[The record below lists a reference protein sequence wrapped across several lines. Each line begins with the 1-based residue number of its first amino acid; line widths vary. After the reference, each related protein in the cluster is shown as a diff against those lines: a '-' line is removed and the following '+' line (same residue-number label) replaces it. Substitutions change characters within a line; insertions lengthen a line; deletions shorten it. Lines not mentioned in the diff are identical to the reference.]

1 MRRTLLLTMML
12 LPGSILVGHPAFSET
27 LTLTPQPLTEWK
39 PVYAEIEPRDQ
50 VPARA
55 RIGGTITTLDVTE
68 GDLVEAGQRVAL
80 IEDTKLLFQIE
91 GLDAQLDA
99 YNSQL
104 EKAQDDLTRG
114 ESLSERGVIST
125 SSLQALQ
132 TNVTVLEGQI
142 TSLQAERQVVSR
154 QIEEGEVLAPE
165 AGVVLDVPVSKGA
178 VIMGGEQVALIGAGG
193 TFLRLGVS
201 ERYADRLSEGDTL
214 QILGQISDQT
224 SGQISG
230 PISGHIS
237 GADGIAIGTL
247 AKIYPLIQG
256 GRVEADVEVEG
267 LDDRFIGRRVQ
278 VQLPVGSHEALLVP
292 QTALSQSGGLDFVQV
307 EIGDQRI
314 KRVVV
319 PGNEVMREGVLNVEI
334 LSGLSAGD
342 VVVIDHE

>member
-12 LPGSILVGHPAFSET
+12 LPGSILVGHPALSET
-27 LTLTPQPLTEWK
+27 LSLTPQPITEWK
-39 PVYAEIEPRDQ
+39 PVYAEVEPRDQ

-55 RIGGTITTLDVTE
+55 RIGGTITTLNVTE

-91 GLDAQLDA
+91 GIDAQLDA

-104 EKAQDDLTRG
+104 VKAQDDLTRG

-178 VIMGGEQVALIGAGG
+178 VIMSGEQVALIGAGG

-201 ERYADRLSEGDTL
+201 ERYADRLTEGDTI
-214 QILGQISDQT
+214 QILGAGEAQT
-224 SGQISG
+224 
-230 PISGHIS
+230 
-237 GADGIAIGTL
+237 GTL

-256 GRVEADVEVEG
+256 GRVEADVEVEN
-267 LDDRFIGRRVQ
+267 LDARFVGRRVQ
-278 VQLPVGSHEALLVP
+278 VQLPVGSHDALLVP
-292 QTALSQSGGLDFVQV
+292 QTALTQSGGLDFVSV
-307 EIGDQRI
+307 EIDGHQS

-319 PGNEVMREGVLNVEI
+319 PGNEVMLEGGAYVEI

-342 VVVIDHE
+342 AVVIDHE

>member
-12 LPGSILVGHPAFSET
+12 LPGSILVGHPALSET
-27 LTLTPQPLTEWK
+27 LALTPQPITEWK
-39 PVYAEIEPRDQ
+39 PVYAEVEPRDQ

-91 GLDAQLDA
+91 GIDAQLDA

-104 EKAQDDLTRG
+104 VKAQDDLTRG

-142 TSLQAERQVVSR
+142 TSLQSERQVVSR

-178 VIMGGEQVALIGAGG
+178 VIMGGEQVALIGSGG

-201 ERYADRLSEGDTL
+201 ERYADRLTEGDTI
-214 QILGQISDQT
+214 QILGADETQT
-224 SGQISG
+224 
-230 PISGHIS
+230 
-237 GADGIAIGTL
+237 GTL

-256 GRVEADVEVEG
+256 GRVEADVEVED
-267 LDDRFIGRRVQ
+267 LDARFVGRRVQ
-278 VQLPVGSHEALLVP
+278 VQLPVGSHDALLVP
-292 QTALSQSGGLDFVQV
+292 QTVLTQSGGLDFVSV
-307 EIGDQRI
+307 EADGQSSE
-314 KRVVV
+314 RVVV
-319 PGNEVMREGVLNVEI
+319 PGNEVMLDGVTYVEI

>member
-12 LPGSILVGHPAFSET
+12 LPGTILVGHPALSEI
-27 LTLTPQPLTEWK
+27 LSLTPQPITEWK
-39 PVYAEIEPRDQ
+39 PVYAEVEPRDQ

-68 GDLVEAGQRVAL
+68 GDLVDAGQRVAL
-80 IEDTKLLFQIE
+80 IEDTKLVFQID
-91 GLDAQLDA
+91 GIDAQLDA

-104 EKAQDDLTRG
+104 VKAQDDLTRG

-178 VIMGGEQVALIGAGG
+178 VIMGGEQLALIGAGG

-201 ERYADRLSEGDTL
+201 ERYADQLTEGDTI
-214 QILGQISDQT
+214 QILGAGEAQ
-224 SGQISG
+224 
-230 PISGHIS
+230 
-237 GADGIAIGTL
+237 IGTL

-256 GRVEADVEVEG
+256 GRVEADVEVED
-267 LDDRFIGRRVQ
+267 LDARFVGRRVQ
-278 VQLPVGSHEALLVP
+278 VQLPVGTHDALLVP
-292 QTALSQSGGLDFVQV
+292 QTALTQSGGLDFVSV
-307 EIGDQRI
+307 ETDGHQSE
-314 KRVVV
+314 RVVV
-319 PGNEVMREGVLNVEI
+319 PGNEVMLDGVAYVEI

-342 VVVIDHE
+342 AVVIDHE